1 VVRKSHRLGRRFCG
15 FDLEGGRDADSLAE
29 ESGQMEGETMKYL
42 SLGAAVLG
50 ALVFLVAVYGKLA
63 GIPLMTL
70 GGLTISGQGLVL
82 VANSFLLFGIFLHL
96 LSKG

>member
-1 VVRKSHRLGRRFCG
+1 
-15 FDLEGGRDADSLAE
+15 
-29 ESGQMEGETMKYL
+29 
-42 SLGAAVLG
+42 
-50 ALVFLVAVYGKLA
+50 VAVYGKLA